1 MGGQSYRVPAYPV
14 APGTEVPD
22 EDMVIIQSMPV
33 KSLITAP
40 ETGVIQTPNTP
51 FEVRGHAW
59 AGDRD
64 VKEMHV
70 SIDFGRSWMKAELA
84 APKNRYAWQHWRA
97 DITLPQHGYF
107 EVWAR
112 ATDDAG
118 VMQPP
123 VPPGWNPRGYLNNMQ
138 HRIAVFAV

>member
-22 EDMVIIQSMPV
+22 EDMQIIQSMPV
-33 KSLITAP
+33 KSLISSP
-40 ETGVIQTPNTP
+40 ETGMARAPKKP

-59 AGDRD
+59 AGENA
-64 VKEMHV
+64 VKEMHT
-70 SIDFGRSWMKAELA
+70 SIDFGQSWQKAELA
-84 APKNRYAWQHWRA
+84 APVNKYAWQHWKTE
-97 DITLPQHGYF
+97 ISLPQAGYF

-112 ATDDAG
+112 ATDDKG
-118 VMQPP
+118 MMQPAT
-123 VPPGWNPRGYLNNMQ
+123 PPAWNPRGYLNNMQ